1 MLFFL
6 VSSQNQPGD
15 PSGWPRPEWS
25 LESSEDLMKR
35 AGIKRS
41 ILSISAPGAC
51 VLEGKQSWE
60 LARTLNDKAAEI
72 RDSKPDTFG
81 FFLTLGNVLDTD
93 EALTEIA
100 YGFDELEADGV
111 CLFTRY
117 DSDDDFGDP
126 NKYIGHLDFA
136 PIWEELNRRKAV
148 VFVHPTHPRD
158 ISRANSL
165 LYQPIVDYP
174 HETTRAAMDM
184 LLSGTRSEF
193 PDCQVILSH
202 AGGTL
207 PYLIPRVEALLV
219 TGHHQHM
226 GLVVIPTERLLR
238 DYRSFHFD
246 IALSTSNAT
255 IKTLLETGVSK
266 ENILFGSDFPYAPES
281 AYPAFLKHWQEADIS
296 TEQRRKI
303 HSENAVKMFEKSEA
317 AREKAA
323 PKLQWYSSTGQVL
336 GTQ

>member
-1 MLFFL
+1 MVLGEQRRTDETRWNQKIYPFDYVSWSVHSQRQSGFL
-6 VSSQNQPGD
+6 LVTCYIPTNRTQ
-15 PSGWPRPEWS
+15 
-25 LESSEDLMKR
+25 
-35 AGIKRS
+35 
-41 ILSISAPGAC
+41 
-51 VLEGKQSWE
+51 QSWD
-60 LARTLNDKAAEI
+60 LARALNTKAAEI

-81 FFLTLGNVLDTD
+81 FFLTLGNILNTD
-93 EALTEIA
+93 EALAEIA
-100 YGFDELEADGV
+100 YGFDKLEADGV

-117 DSDDDFGDP
+117 DSDDNCGDP
-126 NKYIGHLDFA
+126 NKYLGHREFG
-136 PIWEELNRRKAV
+136 PIWKELNRRKAV

-184 LLSGTRSEF
+184 LLSDTRSNF

-219 TGHHQHM
+219 SGHHQHM
-226 GLVVIPTERLLR
+226 GLVVIPMERILR

-255 IKTLLETGVSK
+255 IKTLLGTGVPR
-266 ENILFGSDFPYAPES
+266 ENILFGVSVLLSIATNS
-281 AYPAFLKHWQEADIS
+281 A
-296 TEQRRKI
+296 
-303 HSENAVKMFEKSEA
+303 FEK
-317 AREKAA
+317 
-323 PKLQWYSSTGQVL
+323 PD
-336 GTQ
+336 

>member
-1 MLFFL
+1 MVPGEQRRTDETRWNQEIYSFDHGSWSVHPQRQSGFL
-6 VSSQNQPGD
+6 LVTCYIPTNRTQ
-15 PSGWPRPEWS
+15 
-25 LESSEDLMKR
+25 
-35 AGIKRS
+35 
-41 ILSISAPGAC
+41 
-51 VLEGKQSWE
+51 QSWD
-60 LARTLNDKAAEI
+60 LARTLNTKAAEI

-81 FFLTLGNVLDTD
+81 FFLTLGNILDTN
-93 EALTEIA
+93 EALAEIA

-117 DSDDDFGDP
+117 DSDENFGDP
-126 NKYIGHLDFA
+126 NKYLGHREFG
-136 PIWEELNRRKAV
+136 PIWKELDRRKAV

-158 ISRANSL
+158 ISRANFL

-174 HETTRAAMDM
+174 HETTRTAMDM

-219 TGHHQHM
+219 SGHHQQV
-226 GLVVIPTERLLR
+226 GLVLIPTERILR

-255 IKTLLETGVSK
+255 IKTLLETGVPK
-266 ENILFGSDFPYAPES
+266 ENILFGVSVFLSMAS
-281 AYPAFLKHWQEADIS
+281 NGAFEERD
-296 TEQRRKI
+296 
-303 HSENAVKMFEKSEA
+303 
-317 AREKAA
+317 
-323 PKLQWYSSTGQVL
+323 
-336 GTQ
+336 